1 MRVRTTSHVS
11 RSRRSV
17 GIVLRS
23 VLLLVLLLAVP
34 AVAASRLMSVLDW
47 RVLFGVPIVLSILA
61 FLAYRSDKRRAEAGA
76 WRIPEFTLHMMALI
90 GGWPGA
96 FLGQR
101 QFRHK
106 TSKLSFQV
114 IFWIIVLA
122 YQLVAVDSLM
132 GWRLSQDAWRFVKS
146 QTA

>member
-1 MRVRTTSHVS
+1 
-11 RSRRSV
+11 
-17 GIVLRS
+17 
-23 VLLLVLLLAVP
+23 
-34 AVAASRLMSVLDW
+34 MSVLDW

-114 IFWIIVLA
+114 VFWMRT
-122 YQLVAVDSLM
+122 S
-132 GWRLSQDAWRFVKS
+132 S
-146 QTA
+146 